1 MNYILGISAYYHDA
15 AAALIKD
22 GEIIAAAQEE
32 RFTRIK
38 NDASFPANA
47 IRYCLQQAEISLK
60 DISTIIYYEK
70 PYLKFERILEIFYR
84 YAPWSITQFIKGI
97 PIWIEEKLFCKQ
109 MLKRELRKIGTF
121 NEQHCK
127 LLFAEHHLSHA
138 ASAFFG
144 SNFQEAAIVIIDGV
158 GEWSTLSIAYG
169 KGNQIQLKKEMQFP
183 NSIGLFYSAFTYYLG
198 FKVNSGE
205 YKMMGLAP
213 YADRSDAQTQRLIKL
228 IKQHL
233 LTIHPD
239 GSISLN
245 MHYFSFHKK
254 MRMVHEKR
262 WEQLFHLKPRKTE
275 SEIKPEHTRLAL
287 AAQIVLE
294 EILLRIMQTA
304 KDLTRCPNLCLAG
317 GVALNCVANG
327 KIVRSHLFERV
338 FIQPAAGD
346 AGGALGAAW
355 ATYYIYQGHPRNSV
369 IEKDKMLFAQTG
381 PQYSEQEIQDFL
393 DSQHIPYRYLDETSL
408 YKHIAEQIASGLCV
422 GWFQGRMEFGPRALG
437 NRSILADPRDKTMQK
452 RLNLKIKFRESFRPF
467 APVILKEKVNDYFEK
482 ITESHYMLITTDI
495 IRKHRKP
502 LPSHYKKLNYKE
514 QLGLP
519 KSDIPAVT
527 HVDFSA
533 RVQTIDEQSN
543 PKLTKLIRA
552 FELQTGYPL
561 LINTSF
567 NVRGEP
573 IVCSPQDAYRCFMAT
588 DLDLLVLGNY
598 IIDKNNIQKLQTW
611 KH

>member
-213 YADRSDAQTQRLIKL
+213 YANRSDRQTSKFVDQ

-245 MHYFSFHKK
+245 IKSCKISVFCFLSIINTQPIPPPYFIS
-254 MRMVHEKR
+254 
-262 WEQLFHLKPRKTE
+262 
-275 SEIKPEHTRLAL
+275 S
-287 AAQIVLE
+287 
-294 EILLRIMQTA
+294 
-304 KDLTRCPNLCLAG
+304 D
-317 GVALNCVANG
+317 
-327 KIVRSHLFERV
+327 
-338 FIQPAAGD
+338 
-346 AGGALGAAW
+346 
-355 ATYYIYQGHPRNSV
+355 NSV
-369 IEKDKMLFAQTG
+369 
-381 PQYSEQEIQDFL
+381 
-393 DSQHIPYRYLDETSL
+393 
-408 YKHIAEQIASGLCV
+408 SG
-422 GWFQGRMEFGPRALG
+422 
-437 NRSILADPRDKTMQK
+437 I
-452 RLNLKIKFRESFRPF
+452 
-467 APVILKEKVNDYFEK
+467 
-482 ITESHYMLITTDI
+482 
-495 IRKHRKP
+495 
-502 LPSHYKKLNYKE
+502 
-514 QLGLP
+514 
-519 KSDIPAVT
+519 
-527 HVDFSA
+527 
-533 RVQTIDEQSN
+533 
-543 PKLTKLIRA
+543 
-552 FELQTGYPL
+552 
-561 LINTSF
+561 
-567 NVRGEP
+567 
-573 IVCSPQDAYRCFMAT
+573 
-588 DLDLLVLGNY
+588 
-598 IIDKNNIQKLQTW
+598 
-611 KH
+611 